1 MTAAYQQIEQQ
12 EAAFS
17 QARAKYS
24 ALERHMGSEGSMRM
38 THAELEAYVV
48 EKTREIARDMVQGH
62 MDLRGGAERRVQV
75 VGSDGVERSEP
86 RPTTRKLRLL
96 VGNVVVPRLLYQ
108 AAGVEGL
115 APQDGALSL
124 ARDSFSMGVRRRV
137 AEEALRGSFEQVV
150 ERISATTG
158 AQVAKRQ
165 AEQLVLA
172 SAVDFEEFYLSQEW
186 QPENTKQLLNLTFDG
201 AGIIMRLESLRE
213 QTRNKAHEDAAQPE
227 AWPQRLKA
235 GEKANRKRMAEVAA
249 VYSIEPYVRT
259 ADDIIGDMASIRLAA
274 QGETPRRPRPINKRV
289 WASVER
295 DMADVIDD
303 GFREALRRDPQQ
315 ERTWVV
321 LVDGQTQQLDAICAA
336 AKRHGV
342 TITIICDFIHVM
354 EYLWKAAHCFHD
366 PGTNEARAWVTERAR
381 MLLEGADPSQVAAG
395 MRRSATR
402 QGLTQRKAIDVCAR
416 YLKKRRATM
425 LYGEALAAGYP
436 IASGVIE
443 GACRHLVRDRLDCC
457 GARWGVN
464 GAESVLKLRALSA
477 SGDFDDYWAFHLRCE
492 HQRNHVALYANAT
505 IPNPIPTPRLRR
517 IK

>member
-1 MTAAYQQIEQQ
+1 
-12 EAAFS
+12 
-17 QARAKYS
+17 
-24 ALERHMGSEGSMRM
+24 MGSKDSMRM
-38 THAELEAYVV
+38 THGELEAYVV

-62 MDLRGGAERRVQV
+62 LDLRGVAEQRVQV
-75 VGSDGVERSEP
+75 VGSDGVQRSAP

-108 AAGVEGL
+108 ATGVEGL

-124 ARDSFSMGVRRRV
+124 PRDSFSMGVRRRV

-150 ERISATTG
+150 ERVSATTG
-158 AQVAKRQ
+158 AHVAKRQ

-172 SAVDFEEFYLSQEW
+172 SAVDFEEFYSGQEW
-186 QPENTKQLLNLTFDG
+186 QPENGQQLLVLTFDG
-201 AGIIMRLESLRE
+201 AGVIMRLEGLRE
-213 QTRNKAHEDAAQPE
+213 QTRNKANEDAAQPKV
-227 AWPQRLKA
+227 WPQRLKT

-249 VYSIEPYVRT
+249 VYSVEPYIRT
-259 ADDIIGDMASIRLAA
+259 ADDIIGEMASIRLVVPS
-274 QGETPRRPRPINKRV
+274 EPPRRPRPINKRV

-295 DMADVIDD
+295 DMADVIDE

-321 LVDGQTQQLDAICAA
+321 LVDGQIQQLDAIRAA
-336 AKRHGV
+336 AKRHEAK
-342 TITIICDFIHVM
+342 ITIICDFIHVM

-366 PGTNEARAWVTERAR
+366 PGSTEARTWVTERAR

-395 MRRSATR
+395 MRRSATL
-402 QGLTQRKAIDVCAR
+402 QGLTQCKAVDVCAR
-416 YLKKRRATM
+416 YLKKRRAYM
-425 LYGEALAAGYP
+425 RYGEALAAGYP

-464 GAESVLKLRALSA
+464 GAESVLKLRALSV
-477 SGDFDDYWAFHLRCE
+477 SGDLDDYWAFHLRRE
-492 HQRNHVALYANAT
+492 HQRNHVALYANAN
-505 IPNPIPTPRLRR
+505 IPNPIPMPRLRR
-517 IK
+517 VK